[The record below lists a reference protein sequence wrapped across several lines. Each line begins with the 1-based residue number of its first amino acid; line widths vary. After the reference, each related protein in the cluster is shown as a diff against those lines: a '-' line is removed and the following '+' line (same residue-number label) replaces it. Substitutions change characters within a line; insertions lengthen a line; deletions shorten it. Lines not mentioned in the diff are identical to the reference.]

1 LTERPSGTSLFQE
14 QLAGQQQASDELD
27 QYSAQNR
34 NNLLLPGEVDVKK
47 LLPSSGE
54 ELPPPYGA
62 NLFAGGYE
70 SERADGLRDNY
81 PVAAGDKINL
91 WLWGAVNYSSVVTVD
106 NQGNIFIP
114 EVGPVQVKDIPAGE
128 LNRFVTQKIRT
139 VYKNNV
145 SVYVNLLTATPVSV
159 FITGPVVRPGQYAG
173 MASDSVLY
181 FLKRAGGIDSERGSY
196 REISIIRNN
205 TKVYTIDLYQF
216 VRFGSMPSVS
226 FKDGDVILVEP
237 QKPAV
242 TVAGAARNPFR
253 FELGEL
259 NANGQTLVGYAKPL
273 SKVSHVA
280 VVGSRNTGPIS
291 VYLPYQEFLSF
302 KLADGDKVLFNDDA
316 HPNIIDV
323 QLQGSFKG
331 PSHYTVK
338 KGSRLNELLD
348 HIAVD
353 PILADIDAIYIL
365 RKSVA
370 ERQKQALTESL
381 DRLERSIF
389 TAPASSDGEAA
400 IRAREAEMVLRFT
413 DRARKVVPLGK
424 VLVADSDTV
433 ANIMLEQDDQIII
446 PLQTDLV
453 QVTGEVMMP
462 QALVYSSSASLTD
475 YINWAGGFA
484 ERADDDRVAV
494 VRANGRIE
502 FNAQAPIQ
510 PGDQI
515 MVFPKVDS
523 KIMQTVKDITQIVYQ
538 IAIAANVVSN

>member
-1 LTERPSGTSLFQE
+1 
-14 QLAGQQQASDELD
+14 
-27 QYSAQNR
+27 
-34 NNLLLPGEVDVKK
+34 
-47 LLPSSGE
+47 
-54 ELPPPYGA
+54 
-62 NLFAGGYE
+62 
-70 SERADGLRDNY
+70 
-81 PVAAGDKINL
+81 
-91 WLWGAVNYSSVVTVD
+91 
-106 NQGNIFIP
+106 
-114 EVGPVQVKDIPAGE
+114 
-128 LNRFVTQKIRT
+128 
-139 VYKNNV
+139 
-145 SVYVNLLTATPVSV
+145 
-159 FITGPVVRPGQYAG
+159 

-502 FNAQAPIQ
+502 FNVQAPIQ

-538 IAIAANVVSN
+538 IAIAANVVTN